1 MKAPARIIT
10 RTLWDRLAIASLY
23 GAAASTV
30 LLLFALIG
38 YVFVNGLPALSLDF
52 IFTYPHGMAAE
63 GGIFPTV
70 VATIYVTGLA
80 IVIVTPVAV
89 FAAVYLAEYA
99 GQGLLVRA
107 VRFAA
112 DTLASV
118 PSIVLGLFGL
128 ALFVDAMG
136 LKYSML
142 AGALALALMML
153 PILMRTT
160 EEAIRAVPGAHR
172 WGSYGL
178 GATRWQTIRRVVL
191 PAAMPRILTGI
202 ILATGRAAGETA
214 VVIFTAGLAIY
225 LPVFLND
232 PGRTMTSHLYVLASE
247 GINMRAAQGTALL
260 LMIMIL
266 AFNLLARWV
275 VHRQGGKSGR

>member
-1 MKAPARIIT
+1 
-10 RTLWDRLAIASLY
+10 
-23 GAAASTV
+23 
-30 LLLFALIG
+30 
-38 YVFVNGLPALSLDF
+38 
-52 IFTYPHGMAAE
+52 
-63 GGIFPTV
+63 
-70 VATIYVTGLA
+70 
-80 IVIVTPVAV
+80 
-89 FAAVYLAEYA
+89 
-99 GQGLLVRA
+99 
-107 VRFAA
+107 
-112 DTLASV
+112 
-118 PSIVLGLFGL
+118 
-128 ALFVDAMG
+128 
-136 LKYSML
+136 ML

-160 EEAIRAVPGAHR
+160 EEAIRAVPGGHR

-232 PGRTMTSHLYVLASE
+232 PGRTMTSHLYVLATE

>member
-1 MKAPARIIT
+1 MRAPVVMT
-10 RTLWDRLAIASLY
+10 RTLWDRMAIASLY

-52 IFTYPHGMAAE
+52 IFTFPHGMAAE

-136 LKYSML
+136 LRYSML

-160 EEAIRAVPGAHR
+160 EEAIRAVPGSHR

>member
-1 MKAPARIIT
+1 MIRSAGDK
-10 RTLWDRLAIASLY
+10 LAMFLLY
-23 GAAASTV
+23 LAAASTV
-30 LLLFALIG
+30 AALFALIG
-38 YVFVNGLPALSLDF
+38 YVLVNGLPALSLSF
-52 IFTYPHGMAAE
+52 IFTYPHGVEAQ
-63 GGIFPTV
+63 GGIFPTIMATLYVTALAILV
-70 VATIYVTGLA
+70 VA
-80 IVIVTPVAV
+80 PVAI

-99 GQGLLVRA
+99 GEGRLVRL

-112 DTLASV
+112 DTLARV

-128 ALFVDAMG
+128 ALFVDVLGMG
-136 LKYSML
+136 YSML
-142 AGALALALMML
+142 AGGLTLSLMML

-160 EEAIRAVPGAHR
+160 EEAIRSVPGAHR

-178 GATRWQTIRRVVL
+178 GATKWQTIRRVVL
-191 PAAMPRILTGI
+191 PAAAPRILTGI

-214 VVIFTAGLAIY
+214 VVIFTAGLAIN

-232 PGRTMTSHLYVLASE
+232 PGRTMTSHLYLLAME
-247 GINMRAAQGTALL
+247 GINMRSAQGTALL

-275 VHRQGGKSGR
+275 VARGGGKA